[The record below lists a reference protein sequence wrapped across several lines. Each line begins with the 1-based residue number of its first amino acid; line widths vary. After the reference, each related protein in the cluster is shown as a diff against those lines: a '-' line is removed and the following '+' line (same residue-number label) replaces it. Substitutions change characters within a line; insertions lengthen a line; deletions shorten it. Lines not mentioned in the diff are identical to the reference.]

1 MIVNNETELR
11 IAILQNKPV
20 YLAYNIDLF
29 DKLVISSNHYINGNG
44 KSIKFIHGGGIIISG
59 NRNTI
64 CNLNIFD
71 SERQGI
77 LISGHHNKIKNV
89 LIARCEDAGLQ
100 IFNGGHHNKIINC
113 NSCYNSNDRGSA
125 DGFACKLG
133 SGKGNIFIGCSSYN
147 NGDDGFDLFAAAASV
162 KLKKCEAYANSKNG
176 TGSGFK
182 LGGFKKTDD
191 LRSTI
196 HHKLSHCI
204 SHSNGRYGFSSNN
217 QIGTITLK
225 NCTSYDNAKGEFF
238 FPKVSHPK
246 AINKGELILGDS
258 YLVKCIAG
266 GICDL
271 TGSIVKD
278 VKIENTLNFLKEE

>member
-1 MIVNNETELR
+1 MKITLYNN
-11 IAILQNKPV
+11 V
-20 YLAYNIDLF
+20 YLNGKKLIID
-29 DKLVISSNHYINGNG
+29 SNTILNGNG
-44 KSIKFIHGGGIIISG
+44 HIIYCGEVLIKG
-59 NRNTI
+59 NN
-64 CNLNIFD
+64 
-71 SERQGI
+71 
-77 LISGHHNKIKNV
+77 NKIKNV
-89 LIARCEDAGLQ
+89 KIMNSPKCGLKIKGNNNKIKNVSTINNKRTGIQ
-100 IFNGGHHNKIINC
+100 ICDGGSNNKIINC
-113 NSCYNSNDRGSA
+113 YSAYNNSGTGDA
-125 DGFACKLG
+125 DGFACKLN
-133 SGKGNIFIGCSSYN
+133 SGKGNVFKNCQAYN
-147 NGDDGFDLFAAAASV
+147 NDDDGFDLFAAGDSV

-182 LGGFKKTDD
+182 LGGFKKIDD

-258 YLVKCIAG
+258 YLIKCISG

-278 VKIENTLNFLKEE
+278 VKIENTLNFLK